1 MPSPPRP
8 DCAPLQVS
16 LYQQQY
22 TRQLSLTEAQLTSTI
37 QTNLDHVKKAMDTI
51 KQSEDTMA
59 KLVGEFEGMQD
70 QLGKS
75 RSQLGKYEHI
85 RSINI
90 ANR

>member
-1 MPSPPRP
+1 
-8 DCAPLQVS
+8 
-16 LYQQQY
+16 
-22 TRQLSLTEAQLTSTI
+22 
-37 QTNLDHVKKAMDTI
+37 MDTI